1 MNKAEKE
8 FCKTCD
14 LHKLCGFVGRGL
26 EHKCSSLS
34 DFSLGYERAVDKAL
48 QWLEKNWNFYDYPS
62 SLMFND
68 FRKAMQDG

>member
-1 MNKAEKE
+1 MNNAERQ
-8 FCKTCD
+8 FCESCD
-14 LHKLCGFVGRGL
+14 LHKSCGFVCR
-26 EHKCSSLS
+26 EMEDKCSSLS

-68 FRKAMQDG
+68 FRKNLEE